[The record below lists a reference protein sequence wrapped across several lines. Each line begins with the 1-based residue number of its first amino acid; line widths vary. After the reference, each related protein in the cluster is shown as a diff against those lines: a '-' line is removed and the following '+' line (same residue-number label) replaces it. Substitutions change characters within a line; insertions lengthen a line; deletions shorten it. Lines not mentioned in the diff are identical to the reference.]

1 MNGENQ
7 TGIADVNSAEK
18 KNSPRC
24 SIWQNVESENLI
36 QPSICELA
44 SKTYTDLV
52 LPTPVNFKPVTCS

>member
-36 QPSICELA
+36 PPMLGQKHL
-44 SKTYTDLV
+44 
-52 LPTPVNFKPVTCS
+52 